1 MSAELSNNSLINKKV
16 IFEANAFRRVPIHLG
31 AKIDFLPDGTLLL
44 TSGDGFD
51 YKEQAQSLNN
61 HFGKIIRLNKDG
73 SVPSDNPFV
82 DIPNALPEIFSYGHR
97 NCLLYTS
104 DAADE

>member
-1 MSAELSNNSLINKKV
+1 MSAELRNNSLINKKV

-51 YKEQAQSLNN
+51 YKEQAQSLNITLE
-61 HFGKIIRLNKDG
+61 K
-73 SVPSDNPFV
+73 
-82 DIPNALPEIFSYGHR
+82 
-97 NCLLYTS
+97 LL
-104 DAADE
+104 E